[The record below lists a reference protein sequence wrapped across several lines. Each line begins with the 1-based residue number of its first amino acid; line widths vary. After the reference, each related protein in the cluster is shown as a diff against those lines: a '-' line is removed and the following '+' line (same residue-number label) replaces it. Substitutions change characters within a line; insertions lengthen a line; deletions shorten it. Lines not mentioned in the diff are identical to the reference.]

1 VYTTM
6 SDPDTARDPAPA
18 ERRRETR
25 PVPVIGAPDVQQG
38 GFALGR
44 ALRDPRTWI
53 SFAIAIAIIAVVF
66 RSLEIDLLAT
76 WGHMRAADGWMFAT
90 AFLVFYATFPLRAL
104 RWRLLLRNA
113 DVPVDAGRQS
123 WASLRALMEYI
134 YLSWFANCVVPAK
147 LGDAYRG
154 YLLKT
159 NGQVSFSASFG
170 TIFAERLL
178 DMVGL
183 FAFLVV
189 SGWMVFG
196 THLPPATRLIFVSGL
211 VLVVVIVMGLAGM
224 RWLGPLVHRLV
235 PERVRRPYQSFE
247 QAALR
252 SFQPAVLPRL
262 LLLTGTVWL
271 LEGLRL
277 YFVIRSLGSEGLYL
291 GLPVVIFIALAS
303 SLLTAIPLTPAG
315 LGLVEGTVT
324 AVLLLFL
331 PTATISEAAN
341 SQNLALAVT
350 FLDRMINFWSIVI
363 FGLVLYLTSRR
374 R

>member
-1 VYTTM
+1 
-6 SDPDTARDPAPA
+6 
-18 ERRRETR
+18 
-25 PVPVIGAPDVQQG
+25 
-38 GFALGR
+38 
-44 ALRDPRTWI
+44 
-53 SFAIAIAIIAVVF
+53 
-66 RSLEIDLLAT
+66 
-76 WGHMRAADGWMFAT
+76 MFAT

-196 THLPPATRLIFVSGL
+196 THLPPTTRLIFVSGL

-235 PERVRRPYQSFE
+235 PERVRRPYQAFE

-262 LLLTGTVWL
+262 LLRGAVSRAAGGDLHRAG
-271 LEGLRL
+271 
-277 YFVIRSLGSEGLYL
+277 VIAADGD
-291 GLPVVIFIALAS
+291 
-303 SLLTAIPLTPAG
+303 PADAG
-315 LGLVEGTVT
+315 RPR
-324 AVLLLFL
+324 A
-331 PTATISEAAN
+331 
-341 SQNLALAVT
+341 
-350 FLDRMINFWSIVI
+350 
-363 FGLVLYLTSRR
+363 RR
-374 R
+374 RDGDCGAAPVPADGDDQ

>member
-1 VYTTM
+1 
-6 SDPDTARDPAPA
+6 
-18 ERRRETR
+18 
-25 PVPVIGAPDVQQG
+25 
-38 GFALGR
+38 
-44 ALRDPRTWI
+44 
-53 SFAIAIAIIAVVF
+53 
-66 RSLEIDLLAT
+66 
-76 WGHMRAADGWMFAT
+76 
-90 AFLVFYATFPLRAL
+90 
-104 RWRLLLRNA
+104 
-113 DVPVDAGRQS
+113 
-123 WASLRALMEYI
+123 
-134 YLSWFANCVVPAK
+134 
-147 LGDAYRG
+147 
-154 YLLKT
+154 
-159 NGQVSFSASFG
+159 
-170 TIFAERLL
+170 
-178 DMVGL
+178 
-183 FAFLVV
+183 
-189 SGWMVFG
+189 MVFG
-196 THLPPATRLIFVSGL
+196 THLPPTTRLIFVSGL

-235 PERVRRPYQSFE
+235 PERVRRPYQAFE

-331 PTATISEAAN
+331 PTATISDAAN